1 LEIAAS
7 TTYFV
12 DRDTYPRDLTT
23 RMGYTAVYDEET
35 DRIRVMDGNTVLKEG
50 HAMEVPQFK
59 YWARDYS
66 NDKQPIDPKILRQH
80 SLDLKPDTMAE
91 LIVMRFYKEVN
102 DVVTTESGLCPSYLI
117 YKSVSMEELHVMVQ
131 EDRMKWLQTEQCE
144 VVTDLCRK
152 LKREQRVQI
161 TKVVLVGSGSFHE
174 QLEDPYWC
182 QQSRLQLA
190 AALKISEVLGEPED
204 PLPIFAQEIRYSTI
218 EKEYL
223 RKNLRVTVIDDPDA
237 FALIDKHTMLI
248 FCCLG
253 PEFAYEVSKGPFP
266 GAMITG
272 HPTIDGASDALDCS
286 SDIIIPAVEMFRH
299 YNKREIC
306 LDDFGLPFSE
316 YPRRNEAFDD
326 HQCLWTRKDDS
337 EELRPTGLIPPVRYR
352 IIRKDENG
360 IEYTQHQCRVIKE
373 TDGWTVMP
381 IAQDEQAPRDSKDGE
396 ADDESTTHPNQG

>member
-1 LEIAAS
+1 
-7 TTYFV
+7 
-12 DRDTYPRDLTT
+12 
-23 RMGYTAVYDEET
+23 MGYTAVYDEET

-59 YWARDYS
+59 YWARDYP
-66 NDKQPIDPKILRQH
+66 NDKQPIDPKMLRRH

-91 LIVMRFYKEVN
+91 LIIMRFYKEVN
-102 DVVTTESGLCPSYLI
+102 DVVTTESSLCPSYLI
-117 YKSVSMEELHVMVQ
+117 YKSEAQ
-131 EDRMKWLQTEQCE
+131 
-144 VVTDLCRK
+144 
-152 LKREQRVQI
+152 REQKVQI

-174 QLEDPYWC
+174 QLEDPCWC

-204 PLPIFAQEIRYSTI
+204 PLPIFAQELRYSTI

-272 HPTIDGASDALDCS
+272 HPTNDGASDALDFS

-306 LDDFGLPFSE
+306 LGHFGLPFGE

-326 HQCLWTRKDDS
+326 HQCLWIRKDDL

-360 IEYTQHQCRVIKE
+360 IEYTQLQCRVIKE
-373 TDGWTVMP
+373 TDGWDVMP
-381 IAQDEQAPRDSKDGE
+381 ILQDEQGPRDSKDGE